1 MYGIL
6 EVHNVTFVPDKL
18 MSFILVGEIGTIR
31 IPCNISVGKHQEK
44 KQPGNRNIR

>member
-18 MSFILVGEIGTIR
+18 MSFIGEIGTIR
-31 IPCNISVGKHQEK
+31 IPCNISVGKHQET